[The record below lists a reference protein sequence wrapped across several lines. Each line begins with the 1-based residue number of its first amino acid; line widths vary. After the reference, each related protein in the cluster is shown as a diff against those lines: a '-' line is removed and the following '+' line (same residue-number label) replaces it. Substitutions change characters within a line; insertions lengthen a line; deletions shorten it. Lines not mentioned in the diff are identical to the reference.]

1 MTPRQDVRF
10 CTAADGTRIAVAS
23 IGSGPPLVRAAHWL
37 SHVERDLESP
47 VWRPWVQEL
56 SRHHT
61 YIRYDQ
67 RGCGL
72 SDRTLAGLS
81 LDNFVGDLE
90 TVVDQLGLER
100 FPLIGMSQGGAV
112 AMRYASRHPERVS
125 ALVLVGAYARGAL
138 RRRRSDLERLEADTL
153 VNLIRVGWGR
163 DNDAFRQVFTNQ
175 YIPEGTA
182 EQHRWWNDL
191 ERISAS
197 PEGAARTLAAFH
209 DADVTEAA
217 ASLRVPTLVV
227 HFAPRCARSVRR
239 RPPPRG
245 ADPRCSLPR
254 PRERQP
260 RPARIRAGLAGVRR
274 GAVRLPRRDLGIA
287 PDDDE
292 RGRDAAHRRRGGGAR
307 AARARPRQ
315 PRHRAPARQEREDGA
330 QPGLDD
336 LRQARRTNPRRGD
349 RARDRRARAALIAS
363 ARQGTSV
370 PRAGRSR
377 GPVSGQAPSCGA
389 GSARE

>member
-1 MTPRQDVRF
+1 MTRRQDVRF

-23 IGSGPPLVRAAHWL
+23 IGNGPPLVRAAHWL

-47 VWRPWVQEL
+47 VWRPWLQEL

-100 FPLIGMSQGGAV
+100 FPLIGMSQGGVV

-138 RRRRSDLERLEADTL
+138 RRATSELERLEANTL
-153 VNLIRVGWGR
+153 VNLVRVGWGR

-175 YIPEGTA
+175 YLPEGSA

-209 DADVTEAA
+209 DADVSEAA

-227 HFAPRCARSVRR
+227 HS
-239 RPPPRG
+239 
-245 ADPRCSLPR
+245 
-254 PRERQP
+254 
-260 RPARIRAGLAGVRR
+260 
-274 GAVRLPRRDLGIA
+274 RRDA
-287 PDDDE
+287 RVPFDE
-292 RGRDAAHRRRGGGAR
+292 GRR
-307 AARARPRQ
+307 
-315 PRHRAPARQEREDGA
+315 
-330 QPGLDD
+330 L
-336 LRQARRTNPRRGD
+336 
-349 RARDRRARAALIAS
+349 AALIPGARFLALESANHVLLAAEPAFTVFVEALYDFFGAAAAS
-363 ARQGTSV
+363 ARASTATASQTPLTAAEAAVLELLARGFDNHAIARQLGKSEKTVRNQVSTIFDKLGV
-370 PRAGRSR
+370 RTRAEAIVRAIGSR
-377 GPVSGQAPSCGA
+377 T
-389 GSARE
+389 R

>member
-1 MTPRQDVRF
+1 MAPRQDVRF
-10 CTAADGTRIAVAS
+10 CTAADGTRLAVAS

-138 RRRRSDLERLEADTL
+138 RRAASDLERLEADTL

-217 ASLRVPTLVV
+217 AGLRVPTLVM
-227 HFAPRCARSVRR
+227 HSRRDARVPFDEGRR
-239 RPPPRG
+239 LAALIPG
-245 ADPRCSLPR
+245 ARFLALESANHVLL
-254 PRERQP
+254 EVE
-260 RPARIRAGLAGVRR
+260 PAFAGVRR
-274 GAVRLPRRDLGIA
+274 GAVRLHRRDRGVA
-287 PDDDE
+287 RGGHDE
-292 RGRDAAHRRRGGGAR
+292 RGLAPLTARRGGGAR

-315 PRHRAPARQEREDGA
+315 PCDRAPARQEREDGA

-336 LRQARRTNPRRGD
+336 LRQARRANARRGD
-349 RARDRRARAALIAS
+349 RPRDRRAPAALIGDRS
-363 ARQGTSV
+363 PG
-370 PRAGRSR
+370 PRARAHAARFGTT
-377 GPVSGQAPSCGA
+377 ASCGA
-389 GSARE
+389 CSARE

>member
-56 SRHHT
+56 SRRHT

-81 LDNFVGDLE
+81 LDHFVGDLE
-90 TVVDQLGLER
+90 TVVDQLGLKR

-138 RRRRSDLERLEADTL
+138 RRAASDLERLEADTL

-163 DNDAFRQVFTNQ
+163 DNDAFARSSPTSTSPRDRRAAPLV
-175 YIPEGTA
+175 
-182 EQHRWWNDL
+182 
-191 ERISAS
+191 ERPRADQRE
-197 PEGAARTLAAFH
+197 PGRRGATLAAFH

-227 HFAPRCARSVRR
+227 HS
-239 RPPPRG
+239 
-245 ADPRCSLPR
+245 
-254 PRERQP
+254 
-260 RPARIRAGLAGVRR
+260 
-274 GAVRLPRRDLGIA
+274 RRDARVPFDEGRRLAALIPGARFLALESANHVLLEIEPAWPVFVEALYDFIGATA
-287 PDDDE
+287 PSPAAS
-292 RGRDAAHRRRGGGAR
+292 RRARPDAAHQRRGGGAR

-315 PRHRAPARQEREDGA
+315 PRHRAPSRQERETVRNQVSTIFDKLGV
-330 QPGLDD
+330 
-336 LRQARRTNPRRGD
+336 RTRAEAIVHAIGGRTPR
-349 RARDRRARAALIAS
+349 
-363 ARQGTSV
+363 
-370 PRAGRSR
+370 
-377 GPVSGQAPSCGA
+377 
-389 GSARE
+389 

>member
-1 MTPRQDVRF
+1 MAPRQDVRF

-37 SHVERDLESP
+37 SHVEHDLESP
-47 VWRPWVQEL
+47 VWRPWLREL

-81 LDNFVGDLE
+81 LDDLVGDLE
-90 TVVDQLGLER
+90 VVVDQLGLER

-112 AMRYASRHPERVS
+112 AMRYASRHPDRVS

-138 RRRRSDLERLEADTL
+138 RRAASDLERLEADTL

-191 ERISAS
+191 ERISAE
-197 PEGAARTLAAFH
+197 PGRRGANARRIPRGRRHRGRGQPARA
-209 DADVTEAA
+209 DARRPFARATRACRSTKAA
-217 ASLRVPTLVV
+217 AS
-227 HFAPRCARSVRR
+227 PR
-239 RPPPRG
+239 
-245 ADPRCSLPR
+245 
-254 PRERQP
+254 
-260 RPARIRAGLAGVRR
+260 
-274 GAVRLPRRDLGIA
+274 
-287 PDDDE
+287 
-292 RGRDAAHRRRGGGAR
+292 
-307 AARARPRQ
+307 
-315 PRHRAPARQEREDGA
+315 
-330 QPGLDD
+330 
-336 LRQARRTNPRRGD
+336 
-349 RARDRRARAALIAS
+349 
-363 ARQGTSV
+363 
-370 PRAGRSR
+370 
-377 GPVSGQAPSCGA
+377 
-389 GSARE
+389 